1 MIVVSLVAAS
11 LAIITLD
18 YRAGD
23 HGPLE
28 AAGRAVSSAIA
39 PLQRAASNVV
49 QPISNFFS
57 SLGDLPSLASRN
69 AELQRQFEELRVQAQ
84 QNVELQQRIDRL
96 EGILGLKVVRPRS
109 IAARVIASGVS
120 NFEWTITIDQGS
132 GSGVQVDMPV
142 VTGNAA
148 AAELVGRV
156 IRVTPVS
163 ADVELIIDR
172 NSAVAGELSTSHE
185 AGIVLGQGARDLRMD
200 LLRTGIRFDEAQP
213 ESVFTLGYE
222 VNGQPG
228 IYPPD
233 LLIGTVSRAYSDPD
247 DVQSFVTIR
256 PAVDFSTL
264 QYVLV
269 LVTDRQQG
277 AKL

>member
-1 MIVVSLVAAS
+1 VIVVSLVAAS

-23 HGPLE
+23 RGPLE

-39 PLQRAASNVV
+39 PLQQAVSNVV

-57 SLGDLPSLASRN
+57 TLGDLPSLASRN
-69 AELQRQFEELRVQAQ
+69 AELLRELEELKIQAQ
-84 QNVELQQRIDRL
+84 QNAELQRRIESL
-96 EGILGLKVVRPRS
+96 EGLLGLKVVRPRS
-109 IAARVIASGVS
+109 IAARVIASGAS

-132 GSGVQVDMPV
+132 NAGIQVDMPV
-142 VTGNAA
+142 VTGTAA
-148 AAELVGRV
+148 AGELVGRV

-172 NSAVAGELSTSHE
+172 SSAVAGELSTSHE
-185 AGIVLGQGARDLRMD
+185 AGIVLGQGDRDLRMD
-200 LLRTGIRFDEAQP
+200 LLRTGIRFDESQP

-228 IYPPD
+228 IYPPG
-233 LLIGTVSRAYSDPD
+233 LLIGTVSRAYSDPEA
-247 DVQSFVTIR
+247 VESFVTIR

-269 LVTDRQQG
+269 LATDRRQK
-277 AKL
+277 AEL